1 MLRRRGR
8 FALKRVGIGIAVA
21 LAGLVFAVFVAFLF
35 LREVYITPAQMER
48 TLAALSGR
56 GVEIRGSTALSFWGE
71 PRLTL
76 SQLRIRN
83 PPDSSFKHLAI
94 LDSISV
100 SLRWWDL
107 PAALVHSHPHFL
119 DIRATGGKLHLDAR
133 TDVVGADGV
142 WPSADDPFTGLLGWI
157 NTFQGKDLSL
167 EFQVDEHRIE
177 KILAQQL
184 DVSFGTGTDGAV
196 LIDADA
202 IDLTVTD
209 IPVKGALALDAPI
222 VQPGSA
228 PPASLVG
235 HLAIDTLDLGAL
247 AGQPGP
253 TGSNTPTD
261 ETLPVQTCLAWD
273 TDLAVSIGALQLKH
287 ATLSGAR
294 FHVGSSGGNWKV
306 QLTDTKFPAGEGQG
320 ELSLRCEKL
329 PGALDIHFDM
339 RSKGET
345 RFNQSGAEV
354 QVLGRME
361 AMFSASGEGN
371 TWKEIANDLDGR
383 VASFLG
389 PVETGSLEDDLY
401 ARNLFHALTVSWGQS
416 KKAVVDCAV
425 FDMKIEAG
433 VGKSRRIMASTPTLV
448 IDGHGRV
455 EFGENRIEIVLIPR
469 AKHLTPKSIHVPV
482 LISGQLQHPKIGLDW
497 KDALPRL
504 GVEAAAALVDP
515 VLGALPFPGLRQDE
529 RAACRRAL
537 EPLSRK

>member
-1 MLRRRGR
+1 M
-8 FALKRVGIGIAVA
+8 KRVGIGIAVA
-21 LAGLVFAVFVAFLF
+21 LAGLALAVFLAFLF
-35 LREVYITPAQMER
+35 VRAVYVTPAHLER
-48 TLAALSGR
+48 ALAALSGR
-56 GVEIRGSTALSFWGE
+56 GVEIRGSTALSFWGK

-119 DIRATGGKLHLDAR
+119 DIQATGGKLHLDAR

-142 WPSADDPFTGLLGWI
+142 WPSADDPFTGFLGWLD
-157 NTFQGKDLSL
+157 TFQGEDLSL
-167 EFQVDEHRIE
+167 EFQVDDHRIE
-177 KILAQQL
+177 EIIGRQL
-184 DVSFGTGTDGAV
+184 HVSFGTGTEGAV
-196 LIDADA
+196 LIDAEA
-202 IDLTVTD
+202 IDLTVTGV
-209 IPVKGALALDAPI
+209 PVKGALSLDAPI
-222 VQPGSA
+222 VSPGSA

-235 HLAIDTLDLGAL
+235 HLEIDTLDLGAL
-247 AGQPGP
+247 AAQPGP
-253 TGSNTPTD
+253 TDATPHTD
-261 ETLPVQTCLAWD
+261 ASLPVRTCLAWD
-273 TDLAVSIGALQLKH
+273 TDLTVAIGAVQLKQT
-287 ATLSGAR
+287 TLSGAR
-294 FHVGSSGGNWKV
+294 FHLGSSGGNWKA
-306 QLTDTKFPAGEGQG
+306 QLAKTKFPAGEGQG
-320 ELSLRCEKL
+320 ELSLRCGKL
-329 PGALDIHFDM
+329 PAALDIDFEM
-339 RSKGET
+339 RSKGKT

-361 AMFSASGEGN
+361 AMLSLSGEGN
-371 TWKEIANDLDGR
+371 TWEDIANDLDGR

-416 KKAVVDCAV
+416 QEAVVDCAV

-433 VGKSRRIMASTPTLV
+433 VGKSRKIMAATPTLV
-448 IDGHGRV
+448 IDGHGRID
-455 EFGENRIEIVLIPR
+455 FGKDRVEIVLIPR

-482 LISGQLQHPKIGLDW
+482 LISGSIQHPKMGLDW

-504 GVEAAAALVDP
+504 GVETAASLVEP
-515 VLGALPFPGLRQDE
+515 LLAALPFDGLEQVE

-537 EPLSRK
+537 DPLSRR